1 MPAPA
6 KREKTG
12 LVGSPGISVGRS
24 SRLCL
29 VVVLSGPAGGS
40 LARPG
45 MPLRHSGSGL
55 LLCCPER
62 PPGDHVAD
70 RGPAGALPP
79 RPGIGVLSHRHPPP
93 RLPPPRAPPRPPP
106 PPPPPPPLP

>member
-6 KREKTG
+6 KPEKIS
-12 LVGSPGISVGRS
+12 LVRSPGINVGMS

-62 PPGDHVAD
+62 PPADHVAD
-70 RGPAGALPP
+70 RGPPAALPLLPALPP
-79 RPGIGVLSHRHPPP
+79 LPPPHPPP
-93 RLPPPRAPPRPPP
+93 PPPRPPP
-106 PPPPPPPLP
+106 

>member
-6 KREKTG
+6 KPEKIS
-12 LVGSPGISVGRS
+12 LVRSPGISVGMS

-62 PPGDHVAD
+62 PPGGHVAD
-70 RGPAGALPP
+70 RGPAGALPLP
-79 RPGIGVLSHRHPPP
+79 PGIRGPYERD
-93 RLPPPRAPPRPPP
+93 PPP
-106 PPPPPPPLP
+106 PPAPAGGTGRFPATAPPLG